1 MSWEMISNIIAGP
14 ATLLT
19 ASVAIFNII
28 IRVNRT
34 LCSLEIAVKQL
45 KECLEKQSDK
55 NSDFYTAIS
64 DHEVRISNLEYAWDS
79 DKERKNRQI
88 NSR

>member
-1 MSWEMISNIIAGP
+1 MSFEMISDIIAGP

-19 ASVAIFNII
+19 AAVAIFNVII
-28 IRVNRT
+28 KVNRT

-64 DHEVRISNLEYAWDS
+64 DHEVRISNIEYAIES
-79 DKERKNRQI
+79 DKEHKKTTK
-88 NSR
+88 